1 MNIQEFAAKIRLH
14 PCASVR
20 VGRVMDREKSTGEAK
35 VKFSGLQPHYATA
48 GCPMVEWAGDRPLPF
63 DNGAQVE
70 FHFEEDQAAS
80 FPGMERGSWIPY
92 SALRKGTLVQLTY
105 GRQGVAPTLGAYR
118 VLREAGFLLN
128 KIKASGKKV
137 FLVSYSWLSPGTMG
151 SVVGR
156 NHLLG
161 IFSLEGEPLFISP
174 EAMDN
179 GVFQAEWPEDQKE
192 RTVAGNPA
200 AHAAIQADAAW
211 YEELKGVILTFNPK
225 AKGDELHQSIIKARA
240 AQLVQ
245 RNLAPDLESAIITA
259 AMEAQAS
266 ATAAATPAP
275 AAAPK
280 ATPKATPASSRAAS
294 GKALLGKKR

>member
-70 FHFEEDQAAS
+70 FHFEEDQTAS

-118 VLREAGFLLN
+118 VLREAGFRS
-128 KIKASGKKV
+128 ADQGFGQKV
-137 FLVSYSWLSPGTMG
+137 FLVSYGWLSPGSMG
-151 SVVGR
+151 SVVGEPPAE
-156 NHLLG
+156 
-161 IFSLEGEPLFISP
+161 IFSSRASP
-174 EAMDN
+174 SSSLRRPWTTASSSRR
-179 GVFQAEWPEDQKE
+179 GRDQKE
-192 RTVAGNPA
+192 RSVARPRRPCNHPGRGRLVP
-200 AHAAIQADAAW
+200 
-211 YEELKGVILTFNPK
+211 GSGRGLTFNPK
-225 AKGDELHQSIIKARA
+225 ARARISTRPSSGPRLPARPAQSGA
-240 AQLVQ
+240 
-245 RNLAPDLESAIITA
+245 
-259 AMEAQAS
+259 
-266 ATAAATPAP
+266 
-275 AAAPK
+275 
-280 ATPKATPASSRAAS
+280 
-294 GKALLGKKR
+294 